1 MAEKVK
7 HPRPRARVRP
17 DTTLERAIMLRV
29 ADDDLELI
37 RQAAAADGMPASTWI
52 RTVALGTASM
62 PEQERQRFTSSST
75 AGAAT

>member
-52 RTVALGTASM
+52 RAVALGTASM
-62 PEQERQRFTSSST
+62 PEQERQRFTSST

>member
-1 MAEKVK
+1 MAAKTK
-7 HPRPRARVRP
+7 HPRPTRRVRP
-17 DTTLERAIMLRV
+17 DTTLERLVALRI
-29 ADDDLELI
+29 ADDDLERI

-62 PEQERQRFTSSST
+62 TGPERQRITSTAT

>member
-1 MAEKVK
+1 MATKTK
-7 HPRPRARVRP
+7 HPRPSRRIRP
-17 DTTLERAIMLRV
+17 DRTLERLVALRI

-52 RTVALGTASM
+52 RSVALGTASM
-62 PEQERQRFTSSST
+62 EAPERQRITSTAT

>member
-1 MAEKVK
+1 MATKVK
-7 HPRPRARVRP
+7 HPRPGARVRP
-17 DTTLERAIMLRV
+17 DTTLERVIPLRV

-52 RTVALGTASM
+52 RAVALGTAAM
-62 PEQERQRFTSSST
+62 PAPERHKVTST